1 MNEWINVEEVAGH
14 EKGQGMKKGGTCL
27 IIGELMI
34 FSSPVKQVPPFW
46 VGSSRAVNQEA
57 VTMH

>member
-1 MNEWINVEEVAGH
+1 
-14 EKGQGMKKGGTCL
+14 MKKGGTCL

-34 FSSPVKQVPPFW
+34 FSSPVKQVPPFL